1 MCGKDWRSRR
11 KKKCHHKVKQK
22 QKQNKTTPWYHLYNG
37 THLHA
42 GSSTQ
47 GLEVAETA
55 TPA

>member
-22 QKQNKTTPWYHLYNG
+22 QKQNKTKPWYHLYNG